1 MVRRPLPGAL
11 QLAQRGGPRG
21 AAVTRGPQ
29 VPRRS
34 AGHRLVRPCWRRSEH
49 ALRTAAPWPQ
59 VAHPLIRLSAPLIRL
74 SAPPHGLRWPVPS
87 GSDSNPQSGRP
98 DAFWP
103 GSTGSEVGPGTYSV
117 THVHPFNLNPLK
129 AMSAASPS
137 AMVLGRPL
145 EQLDEDECRI
155 GPNSYVLP
163 AKLHTTGPQGMH
175 GRRVA
180 FASTPYV
187 PPVLT
192 EQQRVA
198 SRAKLA
204 RAAGMLMAD

>member
-1 MVRRPLPGAL
+1 M
-11 QLAQRGGPRG
+11 
-21 AAVTRGPQ
+21 T
-29 VPRRS
+29 
-34 AGHRLVRPCWRRSEH
+34 
-49 ALRTAAPWPQ
+49 
-59 VAHPLIRLSAPLIRL
+59 HPLIRLSAPLIRL

-137 AMVLGRPL
+137 AMVIGRPQ